1 MKKFWNKSE
10 TSNDIYIYGDITSY
24 AWDDT
29 DVTAKS
35 FVEDLNSFKGQP
47 VTLHLN
53 SGGGDVFQALAIY
66 NSIRSYKGG
75 VTVTI
80 DGLAASAA
88 SLIAMGGS
96 RIKMASN
103 ALMMIHLPSVG
114 LMGYYDG
121 AELSKIQHQLSAVE
135 DSIITTYET
144 RLSCR
149 KAKNQAADVRSMV
162 ENETWLNATEA
173 FENGFIDEITDAV
186 SMQVDDAQQ
195 MMFVN
200 SLAISTKKFD
210 AVKMRRAM
218 EAKSMNI
225 NEQGF
230 FDKLKN
236 AITEAM
242 TPKPIEVEDAAA
254 IRETE
259 IKRIRDLQ
267 GLKCDNAAVNA
278 IIDVAISDGRP
289 ASEIKPFVD
298 AIKAIPSTPTVQDT
312 ADKIVAVIRDQLT
325 SGAEG
330 VSASQEA
337 PTAEDVKKAQAK
349 LIADIANGLK

>member
-35 FVEDLNSFKGQP
+35 FVEDLNSFGGQP

-121 AELSKIQHQLSAVE
+121 AELSKIQTQLSAVE
-135 DSIITTYET
+135 DSIIKTYET
-144 RLSCR
+144 RLS
-149 KAKNQAADVRSMV
+149 KTSTKLDVREMV
-162 ENETWLNATEA
+162 QAETWLNAEDA
-173 FENGFIDEITDAV
+173 LSSGFIDEITDEV
-186 SMQVDDAQQ
+186 KMQVDDAQQ

-242 TPKPIEVEDAAA
+242 TPKPLEVEDAAA

-298 AIKAIPSTPTVQDT
+298 AIRKLPSAAPAQDA

-337 PTAEDVKKAQAK
+337 PTAEDAKKAQAK

>member
-10 TSNDIYIYGDITSY
+10 TSNDIYIYGDITSD
-24 AWDDT
+24 AWFDT

-35 FVEDLNSFKGQP
+35 FVDDLNSFKCQP

-75 VTVTI
+75 VTITI
-80 DGLAASAA
+80 EGVAASAA

-103 ALMMIHLPSVG
+103 ALMMIHSPSVG

-121 AELSKIQHQLSAVE
+121 SELSKIQTQLSAVE
-135 DSIITTYET
+135 DSIIKTYET
-144 RLSCR
+144 RLS
-149 KAKNQAADVRSMV
+149 KTSTKLDVREMV
-162 ENETWLNATEA
+162 QAETWLNADDA
-173 FENGFIDEITDAV
+173 LSNGFIDEITDAV
-186 SMQVDDAQQ
+186 DMQIDDAQQ
-195 MMFVN
+195 MIFVN

-218 EAKSMNI
+218 EAKTMQI
-225 NEQGF
+225 KDEQGF

-242 TPKPIEVEDAAA
+242 TPKPAVEVQDSAA

-259 IKRIRDLQ
+259 LKRIRDLQ
-267 GLKCDNAAVNA
+267 SMKCDNAAINA

-289 ASEIKPFVD
+289 ASEMEPLVD
-298 AIKAIPSTPTVQDT
+298 AIRKLPSAAPAQDA
-312 ADKIVAVIRDQLT
+312 ADRIVAVIRDQLT

-330 VSASQEA
+330 VQASQDA
-337 PTAEDVKKAQAK
+337 PTTEELQQVQAK
-349 LIADIANGLK
+349 RIADIANGLI

>member
-35 FVEDLNSFKGQP
+35 FVDDLNSFNGQP
-47 VTLHLN
+47 VMLHLN

-103 ALMMIHLPSVG
+103 ALMMIHMPSVG

-121 AELSKIQHQLSAVE
+121 AELSKIQNQLSAVE
-135 DSIITTYET
+135 DSIITTYSD
-144 RLSCR
+144 RLSR
-149 KAKNQAADVRSMV
+149 LGYVNNVREMV

-173 FENGFIDEITDAV
+173 LSGGFIDEITDAV

-218 EAKSMNI
+218 EAKKMNI

-289 ASEIKPFVD
+289 ASEIKPFID
-298 AIKAIPSTPTVQDT
+298 AIKAIPSKPTVQDT
-312 ADKIVAVIRDQLT
+312 AEKIVAVIRDQLT